1 MSASA
6 FSQTAD
12 IGVGYVAH
20 YPSLRDGKSD
30 LTNQY
35 ISLANAAESKFYSP
49 KTGYLDSLNST
60 PEGKARY
67 QEMTNNAYLG
77 GKMEEPP
84 RRDGSYYVVK
94 SMPDNKLL
102 HYDSAGMD
110 KYFYEEQPG
119 EWNWEIGGAVKGIL
133 GYECIEAT
141 TEFHGRKWTAWF
153 APEIHVQNGPWKLGG
168 LPGLILEACPEGG
181 NIGLLPPES
190 SSRPS
195 RSARFILR
203 MNMKRPTVWIS

>member
-1 MSASA
+1 
-6 FSQTAD
+6 
-12 IGVGYVAH
+12 
-20 YPSLRDGKSD
+20 
-30 LTNQY
+30 
-35 ISLANAAESKFYSP
+35 
-49 KTGYLDSLNST
+49 
-60 PEGKARY
+60 
-67 QEMTNNAYLG
+67 MTKNAYLG
-77 GKMEEPP
+77 GKMEELP

-153 APEIHVQNGPWKLGG
+153 APEVPVQNGPWKLGG

>member
-1 MSASA
+1 
-6 FSQTAD
+6 
-12 IGVGYVAH
+12 
-20 YPSLRDGKSD
+20 
-30 LTNQY
+30 
-35 ISLANAAESKFYSP
+35 
-49 KTGYLDSLNST
+49 
-60 PEGKARY
+60 
-67 QEMTNNAYLG
+67 
-77 GKMEEPP
+77 MEELP

-133 GYECIEAT
+133 RYECIEAT

-153 APEIHVQNGPWKLGG
+153 APEIPVQNEPWKLGG

-181 NIGLLPPES
+181 QY
-190 SSRPS
+190 
-195 RSARFILR
+195 RFIATGIQQPAKPISPVYLANEYEKTNRMDFLR
-203 MNMKRPTVWIS
+203 EKRSFLNNPLGKINAQLNGEIKVMKTDGQDGSSLFASESVVDFIETDYK

>member
-1 MSASA
+1 
-6 FSQTAD
+6 
-12 IGVGYVAH
+12 
-20 YPSLRDGKSD
+20 
-30 LTNQY
+30 
-35 ISLANAAESKFYSP
+35 
-49 KTGYLDSLNST
+49 
-60 PEGKARY
+60 
-67 QEMTNNAYLG
+67 
-77 GKMEEPP
+77 MEELP

-119 EWNWEIGGAVKGIL
+119 EWNWEIGDAVKGIL

-153 APEIHVQNGPWKLGG
+153 APEIPVQNEPWKLGG

-181 NIGLLPPES
+181 QY
-190 SSRPS
+190 
-195 RSARFILR
+195 RFIATGIQQPAKPISPVYLANEYEKTNRIDFLR
-203 MNMKRPTVWIS
+203 EKRSFLNNPLGKINAQLNGEIKVMKTEGQDGSSLFASESVVDFIETDYK

>member
-1 MSASA
+1 
-6 FSQTAD
+6 
-12 IGVGYVAH
+12 
-20 YPSLRDGKSD
+20 
-30 LTNQY
+30 
-35 ISLANAAESKFYSP
+35 
-49 KTGYLDSLNST
+49 
-60 PEGKARY
+60 
-67 QEMTNNAYLG
+67 
-77 GKMEEPP
+77 MEELP

-153 APEIHVQNGPWKLGG
+153 APEIPLQDGPWKLCG
-168 LPGLILEACPEGG
+168 LPGLILEAVEEKGHHSFIADGMVKSNQIMYPIYDKDRYESINRLDMLKSLRNYRDNSNSIAKASTGG
-181 NIGLLPPES
+181 MLDLGPDAPVQTEYDFLETDYRL
-190 SSRPS
+190 
-195 RSARFILR
+195 
-203 MNMKRPTVWIS
+203 